1 MSIST
6 GHQQQIGHLFDRGY
20 EVFGSPEKFNRW
32 LTSPILALGK
42 TTPLSHLDT
51 EDGVE
56 SVLSVLSR
64 LERGVYS

>member
-32 LTSPILALGK
+32 LTTPILALDN
-42 TTPLSHLDT
+42 TVPLSHLDT
-51 EDGVE
+51 EEGVG
-56 SVLSVLSR
+56 SVLSILGR